1 VIYYQTCG
9 LNDCALR
16 RCYIL
21 FLQLRAEHIFRELL
35 LNPRYERWRWQT
47 FGITWLI
54 YASFYFTR
62 QSFSVAKLAFSDD
75 PSVTMSREDYGLVD
89 STYLTVY
96 MLGQFVFGPLGDRFG
111 PRRVLLSGM
120 TLSVIA
126 AIACGFSTEL
136 FAFMVFFAVL
146 QGVAQSTGWS
156 NVSKTM
162 SSWFSLRER
171 GRVLGW
177 WCSHYTVGGALG
189 LWFAGWAMDMWGHA
203 QSPGSTSSSPYWPA
217 AFWAPAGLLTIVT
230 FVAWLLLRNR
240 PEDVGLPSIERYHGE
255 PDTLVDEEER
265 TDPVPEGS
273 WKIVGEVLSSPRIWM
288 LAAAYFSI
296 KLTRYAFIFWGP
308 KYVAESLGSNASVST
323 ITATAMPLGG
333 LVGVIVC
340 GYISDKLFGSRRA
353 PVIILSLLIAAPIML
368 IGLTPIHNIWVMI
381 GFFFLVGAFLFGPDS
396 TISAT
401 AATDFGTKRGA
412 GTAIGCINGI
422 GSIGGILG
430 GWLPGKITS
439 ETDWSPLFAVFLV
452 GLAISA
458 IVLLPLWNTK
468 PPTAER

>member
-1 VIYYQTCG
+1 
-9 LNDCALR
+9 
-16 RCYIL
+16 
-21 FLQLRAEHIFRELL
+21 
-35 LNPRYERWRWQT
+35 LNPRYERWRWLT
-47 FGITWLI
+47 FGVTWLI
-54 YASFYFTR
+54 YASFYLTR
-62 QSFSVAKLAFSDD
+62 QSFSVAKLAFNKD
-75 PSVTMSREDYGLVD
+75 PRVTMSREDYGLVD
-89 STYLTVY
+89 STFLTVY

-111 PRRVLLSGM
+111 PRWVLLGGM
-120 TLSVIA
+120 ALSVLA
-126 AIACGFSTEL
+126 AIASGFSTAL
-136 FAFMVFFAVL
+136 IAFMAFAAL
-146 QGVAQSTGWS
+146 QGIAQSTGWS

-162 SSWFSLRER
+162 GGWFSLRER

-177 WCSHYTVGGALG
+177 WCSHYTVGGAFG

-203 QSPGSTSSSPYWPA
+203 RSPSSAASVPYWPA
-217 AFWAPAGLLTIVT
+217 AFWAPAALLAIVT
-230 FVAWLLLRNR
+230 FIAWLLLRDR
-240 PEDVGLPSIERYHGE
+240 PEDMGLPSIEQYHGE
-255 PDTLVDEEER
+255 PETLVDEEER
-265 TDPVPEGS
+265 IAPVPDGS

-308 KYVAESLGSNASVST
+308 KYVEESLGSSASVST
-323 ITATAMPLGG
+323 MTATAMPIGG

-368 IGLTPIHNIWVMI
+368 IGLMPIHNVWAMA
-381 GFFFLVGAFLFGPDS
+381 GFFFLVGTFLFGPDS
-396 TISAT
+396 MISAT

-430 GWLPGKITS
+430 GWLPGKITTES
-439 ETDWSPLFAVFLV
+439 NWTPLFGVFLV

-458 IVLLPLWNTK
+458 VVLIPLWRTK
-468 PPTAER
+468 PPEA